1 MQLFPELHIGLWNGW
16 IFLLIYGLVF
26 GGVVRS
32 FPKDVIA
39 RLYDTAHWTPT
50 QKTFSRIVK
59 VFALGIFVLVALT
72 PLNAGTLVFWLGSGI
87 FILGM
92 IGVVVALFNFRHT
105 PIDQPATQGLYKLSR
120 NPQWVMLVVVFLLML
135 ISNCRLTVLQH
146 IQGHQAEQMANP
158 DVPAQARAVFEH
170 SRLHMEAELA
180 WTRDVLQQ
188 VEQGVYV

>member
-39 RLYDTAHWTPT
+39 RLYDTSHWTPT

-72 PLNAGTLVFWLGSGI
+72 PLNAGTVAFWLGSGI

-92 IGVVVALFNFRHT
+92 IGVVIALFNFRHT

-120 NPQWVMLVVVFLLML
+120 NPQWVMLVVVFLGTCIAIGSWTACLL
-135 ISNCRLTVLQH
+135 LGIGVGCAHFRIL
-146 IQGHQAEQMANP
+146 AEEKACL
-158 DVPAQARAVFEH
+158 AQYGEAYRAYMRQIPRYFVFF
-170 SRLHMEAELA
+170 
-180 WTRDVLQQ
+180 
-188 VEQGVYV
+188 